1 MIQCDELYEIVKK
14 YYGYKIKMLDIDQ
27 ENLEVKG
34 ILYDSFFFDCTTN
47 DRYGRFG
54 SRISFGESYSSV
66 TSYIFK
72 RSSLNSDEKS
82 IIMSLQEVD
91 NFCKLNLPDSFLIK
105 YDCAYKTKQLDFI
118 KWIALLKNMF

>member
-1 MIQCDELYEIVKK
+1 MIKCDELYEIVKN
-14 YYGYKIKMLDIDQ
+14 YYGYKIKMQNIDQ

-34 ILYDSFFFDCTTN
+34 ILYDSFFFECSTN
-47 DRYGRFG
+47 DRYGRFE
-54 SRISFGESYSSV
+54 SLIRFGEKSVV

-105 YDCAYKTKQLDFI
+105 YDCAYKTKQLDF
-118 KWIALLKNMF
+118 